1 MTSGDCGKDQAGNP
15 TSTSKTSQPT
25 PRRKG
30 SCLRAVKPRIASCIL
45 SGLGG
50 RSEVEMERTER
61 HRRPGEELRA
71 VDIKSEPRGVLCAVA
86 PRNQM
91 EE

>member
-15 TSTSKTSQPT
+15 TITSKTTQPT

-30 SCLRAVKPRIASCIL
+30 SCLRAMKPSVASCIL

-50 RSEVEMERTER
+50 RSEGGNGKDER

-71 VDIKSEPRGVLCAVA
+71 TDTKSEPCGLLCAVA

>member
-15 TSTSKTSQPT
+15 TITSKTSQPT

-30 SCLRAVKPRIASCIL
+30 SCLRAVKPSVASCIL

-50 RSEVEMERTER
+50 RSEVEMKGQR